1 LGEPAQQGGF
11 DVADNEIQVL
21 GKAIELM
28 SALAADRPLSAAE
41 LSEGLAQPRST
52 VYRILGTLVERGWV
66 EEASR
71 GKYRVGAQLLATGR
85 SALDQSAIRK
95 EAIPVMKYLSQKFGQ
110 TIFLFV
116 ASGDRAVCLETIE
129 GTAYDSTWLRPGGW
143 LRYEDGASPRV
154 LLANNSAGA
163 RRSWENRVAT
173 DRLSGSQ
180 TEHLMAF
187 KQRLATIKNRGYEI
201 YNGSDRGYNAD
212 TSIAAPIFDR
222 AGRCV
227 ASISVGG
234 RKDAITEFS
243 EQAYLRSVVASAA
256 ESVRVRSASQG

>member
-1 LGEPAQQGGF
+1 M
-11 DVADNEIQVL
+11 ADNEIQVL

-28 SALAADRPLSAAE
+28 SALAAERPLSAAE
-41 LSEGLAQPRST
+41 LSATLHQPRST
-52 VYRILGTLVERGWV
+52 IYRILGTLVDRGWV

-71 GKYRVGAQLLATGR
+71 GRYRIGAQLLATGR
-85 SALDQSAIRK
+85 SALDQSAIRR
-95 EAIPVMKYLSQKFGQ
+95 EAMPVMKYLSQRFGQ

-129 GTAYDSTWLRPGGW
+129 GTAYDPTWLRPGGW

-154 LLANNSAGA
+154 LLAHDSGGA
-163 RRSWENRVAT
+163 RRAWEGRVSP
-173 DRLSGSQ
+173 DRLSGAQ
-180 TEHLMAF
+180 TQHLKAF
-187 KQRLATIKNRGYEI
+187 KQRLATIKNRGYEV
-201 YNGSDRGYNAD
+201 YHGSQRGYSAD
-212 TSIAAPIFDR
+212 ASVAAPIFDK

-234 RKDAITEFS
+234 REDAITVFS

-256 ESVRVRSASQG
+256 ETVRVG

>member
-1 LGEPAQQGGF
+1 M
-11 DVADNEIQVL
+11 ADNEIQVL

-28 SALAADRPLSAAE
+28 SALAAERPLSAAE
-41 LSEGLAQPRST
+41 LSASLQQPRST
-52 VYRILGTLVERGWV
+52 VYRILNTLVDRGWV

-71 GKYRVGAQLLATGR
+71 GRYRVGAQLLATGR
-85 SALDQSAIRK
+85 SALDQSAIRR

-116 ASGDRAVCLETIE
+116 ASGNRAVCLETIE
-129 GTAYDSTWLRPGGW
+129 GTAYDPTWLRPGGW

-154 LLANNSAGA
+154 LLANDSGGA
-163 RRSWENRVAT
+163 RAAWEGSVAT
-173 DRLSGSQ
+173 DRLSGTQ
-180 TEHLMAF
+180 TELLRAF
-187 KQRLATIKNRGYEI
+187 KQRLVTIKSRGYEV
-201 YNGSDRGYNAD
+201 YNGSDRGYNSD
-212 TSIAAPIFDR
+212 TSVAAPIFDK

-256 ESVRVRSASQG
+256 EKVRVA